1 MKLDPFELHPSHPR
15 QEKKPNNILTLEEI
29 CDIIDIEI
37 KEVEALPPNPWGFTR
52 DDIIEVLEKVKEKI
66 EK

>member
-1 MKLDPFELHPSHPR
+1 MKLDPFELHPDVEP
-15 QEKKPNNILTLEEI
+15 QEKKPNNILTLEQI

-37 KEVEALPPNPWGFTR
+37 KEVEGLPPNPWGFTR
-52 DDIIEVLEKVKEKI
+52 DDIIEALEKVKEKI

>member
-1 MKLDPFELHPSHPR
+1 MKLDPFERHPAIPL

-37 KEVEALPPNPWGFTR
+37 KEVEGLPSNPWGFTR
-52 DDIIEVLEKVKEKI
+52 DDIIEALEKVKEKI